1 MKCRTSLVY
10 LRCIPTLTLLVM
22 VQFLRCFAKLH
33 LASVL
38 ALAAPTVLASPASE
52 LPRAAQPLNTTI
64 TGRVVTTGGA
74 PLAGVFITMQGATAT
89 ATTNAAGNF
98 LLASEQLN
106 PVLTFKC
113 AGYQTQTFLLKA
125 TGPVAIV
132 LNEVGTVPAVQAAGI
147 EVVNKPLV
155 IADEQP
161 TFPGGAPAYRHFL
174 QQNVRYPDAARDNN
188 IAGDVFISLVIDEM
202 GRLLDA
208 EVIKGVGYGL
218 DEEALR
224 LVRLMP
230 WWTPARI
237 AGKPARVPSTLC
249 IRFGGIQPPPGA
261 SQR

>member
-1 MKCRTSLVY
+1 
-10 LRCIPTLTLLVM
+10 M
-22 VQFLRCFAKLH
+22 VQFLHCFAKVI
-33 LASVL
+33 LAGGL
-38 ALAAPTVLASPASE
+38 ALAGPTVLASPVEGSQ
-52 LPRAAQPLNTTI
+52 RATQFLTTTI
-64 TGRVVTTGGA
+64 TGHVVTTSGV
-74 PLAGVFITMQGATAT
+74 PLAGVFITMQDATTT
-89 ATTNAAGNF
+89 ATTNAAGSF
-98 LLASEQLN
+98 LLASEQLT

-113 AGYQTQTFLLKA
+113 AGYQTQTFALKV

-132 LNEVGTVPAVQAAGI
+132 LNEVGTVPAVQAAGV
-147 EVVNKPLV
+147 EVVNKPLA

-161 TFPGGAPAYRHFL
+161 TFPGGAPAYRRFL
-174 QQNVRYPDAARDNN
+174 QQNVRYPDAARANN
-188 IAGDVFISLVIDEM
+188 VSGEVFISFVIDEM

-249 IRFGGIQPPPGA
+249 IRFGGILPPPTA